1 MRSSDAASAV
11 SAVFD
16 GLNLVADAGLVAVV
30 RLAER
35 ARLPAP
41 TRESIRIKDADN
53 GGGANPDAKVMSL
66 IAAMC
71 TGADRDSIED
81 AGRLRHG
88 AMPACLGGI
97 LAPSPVDADGRGGHE
112 SAVRTISDRL
122 TPVGS

>member
-1 MRSSDAASAV
+1 MRSFDAALAV

-16 GLNLVADAGLVAVV
+16 GLNLMADAGLVPVV

-35 ARLPAP
+35 ARLVALA
-41 TRESIRIKDADN
+41 RESIRIIDADN
-53 GGGANPDAKVMSL
+53 GGGANPDAEVMSL

-71 TGADRDSIED
+71 TGADSIED

-88 AMPACLGGI
+88 AMPTCLGGI
-97 LAPSPVDADGRGGHE
+97 RAPSPVGADGRGGHE
-112 SAVRTISDRL
+112 SAVRIISDRL